1 MTAFNVVR
9 FRVKPGFEEA
19 FVEAHRGAGPAFKG
33 FEGGYLIKTGERAY
47 CFLGQW
53 QGFNHLAGAR
63 PQMIAMLDS
72 FRHMLEELG
81 EGMGVTDPISGEGV
95 LHMAPP
101 ASAKKR
107 VAKKRPVKKAAA
119 KKKRP
124 AKVAAKKKAPK
135 KEAKAKRR

>member
-33 FEGGYLIKTGERAY
+33 FEGGYLIKTGDRTF

-72 FRHMLEELG
+72 FRHMLEDLG
-81 EGMGVTDPISGEGV
+81 EGMGLTDPISGEGV
-95 LHMAPP
+95 LHMAP
-101 ASAKKR
+101 
-107 VAKKRPVKKAAA
+107 KKRPARKAAPK

-124 AKVAAKKKAPK
+124 AKAAARKKAAKPRQ
-135 KEAKAKRR
+135 KRR